1 MVYHLQNNLKSAHST
16 YESKVIIHVTTSRR
30 DFWGWSVFFA
40 PLSSPPPPSPVT
52 TTNTTTST
60 TFVTVT
66 TAALQTNSDH
76 HQPQQKHSQSRQKKK
91 NNETGKRKAKAKGER
106 KKKISQE
113 ERKKNSTKNKIQIII
128 KRLYITTSNNKN
140 RISSYTTLQNSYYLL
155 PTFIK
160 LKRRLIFIHLP
171 TIKDDQNLLV
181 FNKII
186 CFPPHFL
193 SLYCVFLFGFI
204 ILIRLNYNKK

>member
-1 MVYHLQNNLKSAHST
+1 MRH
-16 YESKVIIHVTTSRR
+16 
-30 DFWGWSVFFA
+30 F
-40 PLSSPPPPSPVT
+40 PLLLPSPVT

-66 TAALQTNSDH
+66 TTTTPTATTTNHNRNIHNQD
-76 HQPQQKHSQSRQKKK
+76 KKRTTK
-91 NNETGKRKAKAKGER
+91 PEKKSESKRR
-106 KKKISQE
+106 KKRRKSL
-113 ERKKNSTKNKIQIII
+113 RKKEKLNENKIQIII

-171 TIKDDQNLLV
+171 TIKTIKTCLFSIRLFV
-181 FNKII
+181 S
-186 CFPPHFL
+186 PFL
-193 SLYCVFLFGFI
+193 SLYCVFFLVS
-204 ILIRLNYNKK
+204 

>member
-16 YESKVIIHVTTSRR
+16 YESKVIIHVTTLR
-30 DFWGWSVFFA
+30 GWSVFFA

-76 HQPQQKHSQSRQKKK
+76 HQPQQKHSQSRQKKRTTK
-91 NNETGKRKAKAKGER
+91 PEKEKRKQKEKERRKSLR
-106 KKKISQE
+106 KKE
-113 ERKKNSTKNKIQIII
+113 KKNSTKNKIHIII

>member
-16 YESKVIIHVTTSRR
+16 YESKVIIHVTTLRR

-91 NNETGKRKAKAKGER
+91 NNETGKRKAKAKG
-106 KKKISQE
+106 KDYISQLP
-113 ERKKNSTKNKIQIII
+113 II
-128 KRLYITTSNNKN
+128 KIEFHHIQHFKTHTTFYPPSSNLKEDSF
-140 RISSYTTLQNSYYLL
+140 SSIYQL
-155 PTFIK
+155 
-160 LKRRLIFIHLP
+160 
-171 TIKDDQNLLV
+171 
-181 FNKII
+181 
-186 CFPPHFL
+186 
-193 SLYCVFLFGFI
+193 
-204 ILIRLNYNKK
+204 

>member
-16 YESKVIIHVTTSRR
+16 YESKVIIHVTTLRR

-66 TAALQTNSDH
+66 TATLQTNSDH
-76 HQPQQKHSQSRQKKK
+76 HQPQQKHSQSRQKKRTTK
-91 NNETGKRKAKAKGER
+91 PEKEKRKQKEKERRKSLR
-106 KKKISQE
+106 KKE
-113 ERKKNSTKNKIQIII
+113 KKNSTKNKIHIII

-186 CFPPHFL
+186 CFPPIFCHCIVFFFL
-193 SLYCVFLFGFI
+193 VS
-204 ILIRLNYNKK
+204 